1 MFNSN
6 QRILAINS
14 VRALMNHLSEG
25 FNLDSEKH
33 VEKLID
39 IMDYTHK
46 KLWAWL
52 AEIKQNK
59 IQGNV
64 L

>member
-1 MFNSN
+1 MST
-6 QRILAINS
+6 RELAITS
-14 VRALMNHLSEG
+14 VRQLMEHLSEG
-25 FNLDSEKH
+25 FNLDSETH
-33 VEKLID
+33 VEKLINRV
-39 IMDYTHK
+39 DYTYK